1 MAIKVNQFSIKA
13 QVNDEVVSESFGEK
27 ESSEPIQMNE
37 EMEQEL
43 IQKCFEKV
51 LDYLKN
57 EKDRY

>member
-27 ESSEPIQMNE
+27 ESSEPTQMNE

-57 EKDRY
+57 EKDRS

>member
-27 ESSEPIQMNE
+27 ESSETTQMNE

-43 IQKCFEKV
+43 IQKCYEKV